1 MDRVERE
8 NLYQQQI
15 TTTDGIPPPEEPS
28 GPPPA
33 YSFQPQRITPIGS
46 QPGPPPSY
54 DECHNLNVP
63 PPTYDSLFGRVR
75 EVQKTSNGVVDF
87 VKNLIILFMGTIGCT
102 VMIGVTI
109 VIPVFMII
117 VGSLKMDACPAEPYI
132 PIYLVV
138 GGTFGVVKNL
148 LSFQGRLHRPL
159 AEEDEGG
166 EGADTPTP
174 WHRRLQFTGSINFF
188 LTVWFILG
196 CFWVYRIYEPSYNS
210 DSVFYCDYTLYQFAF
225 WLLTSVYIAAGLLT
239 SCMCCLSVA
248 TVVMQHSRLSEAQV

>member
-1 MDRVERE
+1 MIHLISIWRRPGGPRGRGSVGDDPMIPHV
-8 NLYQQQI
+8 
-15 TTTDGIPPPEEPS
+15 DGDAGGEADS
-28 GPPPA
+28 GRSQGHCRGRSLPVRHAPA
-33 YSFQPQRITPIGS
+33 AHAGAAS
-46 QPGPPPSY
+46 
-54 DECHNLNVP
+54 HVP
-63 PPTYDSLFGRVR
+63 
-75 EVQKTSNGVVDF
+75 
-87 VKNLIILFMGTIGCT
+87 TIY
-102 VMIGVTI
+102 IYIYGVTI

-117 VGSLKMDACPAEPYI
+117 VGSLKMDACPTEPYI

-138 GGTFGVVKNL
+138 GGTFGIVKKKKKKKKL
-148 LSFQGRLHRPL
+148 LSFQGRLHHPL